1 MLQIAEKWKT
11 SFPGAG
17 VGILV
22 VDHVTNPEHSAMLD
36 EQKRMIENELRS
48 KYSNRSELVESP
60 ILDAYI
66 AYYKKFAKT
75 YHVQQQME
83 SVIFK
88 SKSIPSVAGLVETM
102 FMAELKNGLL
112 TAGHDYLALQLPLK
126 LNVVND
132 GEQYILMNGK
142 TQIAKPG
149 DMSISDEA
157 GIISSIIHGPDS
169 RTRITSET
177 TKVMFVVYAPSGIPH
192 DFVFQH
198 LSDIYSYIKLFA
210 PNSEVEFQNIN
221 F

>member
-88 SKSIPSVAGLVETM
+88 SRVFRV
-102 FMAELKNGLL
+102 
-112 TAGHDYLALQLPLK
+112 LQ
-126 LNVVND
+126 
-132 GEQYILMNGK
+132 G
-142 TQIAKPG
+142 
-149 DMSISDEA
+149 
-157 GIISSIIHGPDS
+157 
-169 RTRITSET
+169 
-177 TKVMFVVYAPSGIPH
+177 
-192 DFVFQH
+192 
-198 LSDIYSYIKLFA
+198 
-210 PNSEVEFQNIN
+210 
-221 F
+221 